1 MTTVLDPT
9 RNFSLSYIILD
20 SIFLVFFAVLL
31 LVQKKKMTF
40 LFSLAGGILYF
51 LVDFLI
57 FYLITR
63 SRIIYINN
71 VETNALNTAL
81 ILFWM
86 SVSYGFLDFAFIW
99 LWLSKDKNAL
109 LYSAIIVI
117 WWICCPL
124 ISEFINTFLDQV
136 TAIKTTRTTNK
147 YHGVMGILMVV
158 GYFIIIIMNLTGK
171 YEKIPVVR
179 LFVIGFMAQ
188 FLWEFILFIFGIRFG
203 DNNIVKIV
211 NTILRDS
218 LVETNLGMPYL
229 YFIHKGLSK
238 KFNEDLSKVKNA

>member
-9 RNFSLSYIILD
+9 RNFSLSYVILD

-57 FYLITR
+57 FYLLTG

-71 VETNALNTAL
+71 VEANALNTAL

-124 ISEFINTFLDQV
+124 ISEFINTFSNQV

-188 FLWEFILFIFGIRFG
+188 FLWELILFIFGIRFG

-238 KFNEDLSKVKNA
+238 KFNEDLSKTKNA